1 MDMENIKKAVKES
14 IVQNFMEAAK
24 FAPRGAEK
32 QRPKSWSKGTKSGS
46 DKRKMREQGKRE
58 SDPREVYEQYTE
70 PGYQYNPQPD
80 DPRPGQPGGPR
91 DIKAEREQM
100 GKSISGAV
108 HDWVEETGL
117 HQHHGH
123 STDEMRKALK
133 SRIENSYDS
142 IADAASDLMSVYPA
156 PKGVDPEQYKK
167 HMEQGIHGYAT
178 ASSPEHRNKMLTG
191 NPYYDAINE
200 SYNRSSYYYNRLKE
214 ETNDIPR
221 HAQVSGEEVYGA
233 MDPHAEDRKQLKG
246 EHPDAVHAEHYEDA
260 MKKLKETEEKTGD
273 PSHAKSLVAR
283 SAIAA
288 ALAHASMSR
297 SDDPTLRTIT
307 SILRGHH
314 DALDDHFKLSQQK
327 YDVRF

>member
-1 MDMENIKKAVKES
+1 MDMENIKKVIKES

-24 FAPRGAEK
+24 FARRGAEK

-91 DIKAEREQM
+91 DIEAEREQM

-117 HQHHGH
+117 HKYHGH
-123 STDEMRKALK
+123 STDEMLNALK
-133 SRIENSYDS
+133 ARIEKSYNTNNGNIKRD
-142 IADAASDLMSVYPA
+142 IADAASDLISVYPA
-156 PKGVDPEQYKK
+156 PKGVNEKQWKM

-178 ASSPEHRNKMLTG
+178 ATSPEHRHEMLTG

-221 HAQVSGEEVYGA
+221 HAKVSGEEIYGA
-233 MDPHAEDRKQLKG
+233 MDPHRQDRQEDRRAQDDRDASVSAPRIPRQGQGGREEEERQEKG
-246 EHPDAVHAEHYEDA
+246 GRA
-260 MKKLKETEEKTGD
+260 
-273 PSHAKSLVAR
+273 
-283 SAIAA
+283 
-288 ALAHASMSR
+288 
-297 SDDPTLRTIT
+297 
-307 SILRGHH
+307 
-314 DALDDHFKLSQQK
+314 
-327 YDVRF
+327 